1 MADSISMVTVTR
13 EDIRILQV
21 QGQEE
26 EDLPALQ
33 TGHKSS
39 FFMRIQPI
47 SCRSFLSFI
56 QLCCFLFFVAL
67 VDTLFVL
74 LIFINYC
81 TIYAL
86 IW

>member
-33 TGHKSS
+33 TGHKAG
-39 FFMRIQPI
+39 FFYE
-47 SCRSFLSFI
+47 
-56 QLCCFLFFVAL
+56 
-67 VDTLFVL
+67 DTTNL
-74 LIFINYC
+74 L
-81 TIYAL
+81 
-86 IW
+86 